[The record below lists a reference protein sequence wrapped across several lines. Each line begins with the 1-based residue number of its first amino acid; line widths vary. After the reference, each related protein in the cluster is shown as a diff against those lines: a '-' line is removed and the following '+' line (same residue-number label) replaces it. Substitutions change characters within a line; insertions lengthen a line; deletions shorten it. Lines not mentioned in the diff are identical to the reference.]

1 MAHPDV
7 QLPVDT
13 SVKLP
18 QSVIDAAKRAEAHYV
33 PAQVPAQ
40 VQVDPAAP
48 AQVPPANPD
57 QPVNIVAVP
66 ASTAPAEPRPLLTE
80 PVADQAPVQVPV
92 PSTAEIQTVDYAS
105 EYYSMRGRWAQSQQT
120 VGMLQ
125 EQIAEQGRQLQDVL
139 RQVNEGHQQQ
149 RTEPVRKLTAD
160 DEKTYGPE
168 FLDVARRAAQDAMGP
183 EIQELRRS
191 QQQVAERE
199 QRLASQLVLSELD
212 EKLPNWR
219 TINTSPEFLA
229 WLRLPD
235 VYSGSVRGNLL
246 RQAVAAASASRVLAF
261 FKGYIAEA
269 QATGQLPAQQ
279 TTAAAPAP
287 ARQAAVPLET
297 LTAPGRIQP
306 APAHQQGSASDTPWI
321 TRKQIAEFYSHAG
334 AQRYVGR
341 EKDREH
347 DQQIIFDAQRLGR
360 IR

>member
-18 QSVIDAAKRAEAHYV
+18 QSVIDAAKRAEAHY
-33 PAQVPAQ
+33 VPAQ

-105 EYYSMRGRWAQSQQT
+105 EYNSMRGRWAQSQQT
-120 VGMLQ
+120 VGQLQ
-125 EQIAEQGRQLQDVL
+125 EQIAEQGRQLSDVL
-139 RQVNEGHQQQ
+139 RQVNEQYQKK
-149 RTEPVRKLTAD
+149 TEPVRILTAE
-160 DEKTYGPE
+160 DEKTYGVE
-168 FLDVARRAAQDAMGP
+168 FLEVAKRAAQEALSP
-183 EIQELRRS
+183 EIEALKRD
-191 QQQVAERE
+191 QQDVRVRE
-199 QRLASQLVLSELD
+199 QRLASQLVLNELD
-212 EKLPNWR
+212 EKLPGWR
-219 TINTSPEFLA
+219 EINTSAPFLA

-235 VYSGSVRGNLL
+235 VYSGGVRGNLL

-279 TTAAAPAP
+279 TTAAAPVP
-287 ARQAAVPLET
+287 VRQAAVPLET

-306 APAHQQGSASDTPWI
+306 APAQQQGSASDTPWI